1 VTTFPP
7 ESRSDRPERAVLVAV
22 LRPDADPG
30 ELAEMREL
38 LATAGA
44 EVVGEVLQ
52 HRSAPDAKTYIGSG
66 KVEELRARCKELQ
79 AEVVVCEDDLSPNQ
93 QRRLEDTLEMRVVD
107 RTRVILDIFA
117 LHANSAEGKLQV
129 ELAQLE
135 YNMQRMRGMWK
146 HLERLGGGVGT
157 RGPGESQLETD
168 RRLARDRVALL
179 KRRLKRVRA
188 HRETL
193 RKRRDRA
200 SLPGVALAG
209 YTNVGKST
217 LLNALTGS
225 TVSAADRLFHTLDP
239 TTRAYDHLGRTY
251 VVTDTVGFIRKL
263 PHGLVEAFASTLEET
278 LAGDLILHVCDAS
291 VDEDEL
297 AAQTAAVESVLEE
310 IGAGELPRLLVLN
323 KIDRCDEVR
332 RRRLRNRHEGAVQ
345 VSAETGE
352 GIQELIVEIA
362 HRFAGRFERVEL
374 LVPFERGEVLGE
386 LYDLGSPIEREE
398 EAEGVRVRAH
408 LPRGIA
414 ARYAEFRVPERARD
428 AAGGQ

>member
-1 VTTFPP
+1 VTTYPP

-44 EVVGEVLQ
+44 DVVGEVVQ
-52 HRSAPDAKTYIGSG
+52 HRTAPDAKTYIGSG
-66 KVEELRARCKELQ
+66 KVEELRALCKELQ

-117 LHANSAEGKLQV
+117 LHAHSAEGKLQV

-239 TTRAYDHLGRTY
+239 TTRAYVHLGRTY

-323 KIDRCDEVR
+323 KIDRCDEVT

-374 LVPFERGEVLGE
+374 LVPYERGEVLGE

-414 ARYAEFRVPERARD
+414 ARYAEFRVPEQARD
-428 AAGGQ
+428 AAGGA

>member
-1 VTTFPP
+1 MTTFPP

-44 EVVGEVLQ
+44 EVVGEIVQ

-66 KVEELRARCKELQ
+66 KVDELRELCKELQ

-117 LHANSAEGKLQV
+117 LHAHSAAGKLQV

-225 TVSAADRLFHTLDP
+225 TVSAANRLFHTLDP
-239 TTRAYDHLGRTY
+239 TTRAYDYLGRTY

-297 AAQTAAVESVLEE
+297 AAQMLAVEACS
-310 IGAGELPRLLVLN
+310 
-323 KIDRCDEVR
+323 R
-332 RRRLRNRHEGAVQ
+332 R
-345 VSAETGE
+345 SAR
-352 GIQELIVEIA
+352 A
-362 HRFAGRFERVEL
+362 SS
-374 LVPFERGEVLGE
+374 RGC
-386 LYDLGSPIEREE
+386 SC
-398 EAEGVRVRAH
+398 
-408 LPRGIA
+408 
-414 ARYAEFRVPERARD
+414 
-428 AAGGQ
+428 